1 MMMGNRISIESDVFR
16 GIKLPENGFIVGYA
30 ALMNVYDLKIPVQYP
45 ISIVSKKNRQYY
57 KDGFLVQTIR
67 YLPEDTLYKH
77 LTFALK
83 YEGVNLLILKKLFDV
98 LNEEDIAQIVEHE
111 PTSQYSRRI
120 WFLFEWLLDKKLN
133 IDDADPKVKYSKL
146 VDSRIQYALDEGEKS
161 PRHRI
166 ENNLLGTKEFCP
178 HVYRS
183 KKLMGFENREL
194 GKEQNQFQNRF
205 GKSLMQRASA
215 FLLLADSKASFTIE
229 GESPRSQRLVGWS
242 KVIGQAGRIDL
253 SKDELIRLQD
263 VVIEKKKHIQMGLR
277 KEGGFIGEHD
287 YDTYE
292 PIPEHISA
300 HSKDLEELIDGLI
313 DSNNKLIQ
321 SQSIDAVVSAAII
334 AFGFVFIHPFVD
346 GNGRIHRYLIHHL
359 LAKKQFSNQGLVF
372 PVSASI
378 LNKIDDYRSVLE
390 SYSNPLLEYIEWNT
404 TSKHNVEVKNDT
416 KDLYRYFDCTSQAEF
431 LYECVVDTIDNI
443 IPKEIEYLQKYDE
456 FKREIENEIGL
467 PDNQIN
473 LLVKFMQ
480 QNDGKIAKRRLQKEF
495 KNLDNIET
503 EIIEKKFQEI
513 F

>member
-1 MMMGNRISIESDVFR
+1 MALSDSISIESDVFR
-16 GIKLPENGFIVGYA
+16 AIKLPEDGFIVGYA
-30 ALMNVYDLKIPVQYP
+30 ALMNFYDLKIPVQYP
-45 ISIVSKKNRQYY
+45 ISIVSKKNRQYN

-98 LNEEDIAQIVEHE
+98 LNEEEIVLIVEQE

-120 WFLFEWLLDKKLN
+120 WFLYEWLLDKRLSIENADTKL
-133 IDDADPKVKYSKL
+133 KYSKL
-146 VDSRIQYALDEGEKS
+146 VDGRIQYALEEGEKY

-166 ENNLLGTKEFCP
+166 ENNLLGTREFCP
-178 HVYRS
+178 HVY
-183 KKLMGFENREL
+183 KTVKLKDFESREL
-194 GKEQNQFQNRF
+194 NKEQNQFQNRF
-205 GKSLMQRASA
+205 SKSLLQRASA

-229 GESPRSQRLVGWS
+229 GENARSQRLVGWS
-242 KVIGQAGRIDL
+242 RAIGQAGKIDL
-253 SKDELIRLQD
+253 SKEELIRLQS
-263 VVIEKKKHIQMGLR
+263 VVIKKKKHIHIGLR

-287 YDTYE
+287 NDTYE
-292 PIPEHISA
+292 PIPEHVSA
-300 HSKDLEELIDGLI
+300 KQDDLENLIRGLI
-313 DSNNKLIQ
+313 NTNKKLIN
-321 SQSIDAVVSAAII
+321 SNDIDAVISAAII
-334 AFGFVFIHPFVD
+334 AFGFVFMHPFVD

-359 LAKKQFSNQGLVF
+359 LAKKKFSHQGIVF

-378 LNKIDDYRSVLE
+378 LNKIDDYRAVLV
-390 SYSNPLLEYIEWNT
+390 SYSHPLLEYLEWNT
-404 TSKHNVEVKNDT
+404 TSKYNVDVLNDT
-416 KDLYRYFDCTSQAEF
+416 KDLYRYFDCTRQAEF
-431 LYECVVDTIDNI
+431 LYECVVDTIENI
-443 IPKEIEYLQKYDE
+443 IPKEIDYLQKYDE
-456 FKREIENEIGL
+456 FKRVIENEVGL